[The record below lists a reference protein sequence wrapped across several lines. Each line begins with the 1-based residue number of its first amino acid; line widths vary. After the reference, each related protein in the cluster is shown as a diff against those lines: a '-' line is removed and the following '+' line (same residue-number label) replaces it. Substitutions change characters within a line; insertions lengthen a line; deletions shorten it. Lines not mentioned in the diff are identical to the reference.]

1 MPGSHRNTCGITR
14 YVESS
19 RLKEAFGALLKISG
33 EMLGAMFG
41 IAMEVSRAAPE
52 IAEGALDTVLGTVGL
67 VLESMLV
74 AIREVLK
81 VVFELVESV
90 LHETD
95 ARNKGRRNCELP
107 ASVVV
112 EVIATPIVVL
122 AVETDAFR
130 KMSVAKGAGE

>member
-67 VLESMLV
+67 VLEAMLV
-74 AIREVLK
+74 AI
-81 VVFELVESV
+81 
-90 LHETD
+90 T
-95 ARNKGRRNCELP
+95 